1 MAEGNQ
7 GQAVSLGCGTLIL
20 IALIVLFFSNPGK
33 DDVLLE
39 VGSLRSEV
47 RDLRKLV
54 EEQSVLIKTLQ
65 PKAKQ

>member
-20 IALIVLFFSNPGK
+20 IALIVLFFSNRGR
-33 DDVLLE
+33 DGVLRE
-39 VGSLRSEV
+39 VGALRSEV